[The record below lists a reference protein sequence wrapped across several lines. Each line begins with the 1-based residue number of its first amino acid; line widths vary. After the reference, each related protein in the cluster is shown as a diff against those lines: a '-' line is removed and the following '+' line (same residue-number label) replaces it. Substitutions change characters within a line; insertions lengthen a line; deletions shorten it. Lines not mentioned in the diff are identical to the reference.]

1 VASNISKDQFFN
13 IQSNP
18 NLDAAD
24 TGVDPTTGRLL
35 SKKERI
41 AIFRR
46 RKINAKKVFGRSG
59 SIVKVNQQKPNNIM
73 TTLVATVSNVQQTVQ
88 KITSFLTTDAE
99 NENQERRESLRTEK
113 VENEKDRR
121 KRKEGLLEGV
131 GKSVGNSLL
140 KPVQGVI
147 KKARGAFSR
156 LGDALL
162 ALLGGFVV
170 DKFLKMIQ
178 ANASGDTDTFKKM
191 RSGLIQ
197 GLLVL
202 GGTFLIASR
211 GLMLIPDLIF
221 GTIRAVRN
229 IGKISKTLFSIFK
242 KGPGK
247 ILPRLATAVGGKKVG
262 KLFMKKAGKE
272 VTEKVAKEGIK
283 NVGKQVAKKT
293 AKNAVKKG
301 LGKALAKKI
310 PLLGLGLGAIFAA
323 QRAMAGDFSGA
334 ALELASGAA
343 STIPGLGTAASVGI
357 DAALIA
363 KDTGAFDQKNTGEKV
378 NNTLEIEKPKLKTN
392 IARLE
397 DPAPTIIDMT
407 RNQGTNT
414 QQVNGSSGN
423 LATNVPNISSS
434 DPDNT
439 FTLYS
444 QTQYNMVV

>member
-1 VASNISKDQFFN
+1 MASNISKDQFFN

-24 TGVDPTTGRLL
+24 TGVDPSTGRIL

-73 TTLVATVSNVQQTVQ
+73 NALVASVANIQQTVQ
-88 KITSFLTTDAE
+88 KITGFITTDTE
-99 NENQERRESLRTEK
+99 NEGQERRESLRAEK
-113 VENEKDRR
+113 IENEKDRR

-131 GKSVGNSLL
+131 GKSVGKSLL
-140 KPVQGVI
+140 KPVQSVI
-147 KKARGAFSR
+147 KKVKGVLGR

-162 ALLGGFVV
+162 FIFGGFVV
-170 DKFLKMIQ
+170 NKALRMIQ
-178 ANASGDTDTFKKM
+178 ANMSGDTETFKKM
-191 RSGLIQ
+191 RNGLIQ
-197 GLLVL
+197 GIAVL
-202 GGTFLIASR
+202 GGIFLVASR

-221 GTIRAVRN
+221 GSIRAIRN
-229 IGKISKTLFSIFK
+229 IGKIAKTLISVFK
-242 KGPGK
+242 RGPGK
-247 ILPRLATAVGGKKVG
+247 LLPRLATAVGGKKVG
-262 KLFMKKAGKE
+262 KLFMKKTGKE
-272 VTEKVAKEGIK
+272 VTEKVAKEATEKI
-283 NVGKQVAKKT
+283 GKQVVKKT
-293 AKNAVKKG
+293 AKNAAKKG

-363 KDTGAFDQKNTGEKV
+363 KDVGAFDKKETVNIDKPLLKN
-378 NNTLEIEKPKLKTN
+378 N
-392 IARLE
+392 ITKLE
-397 DPAPTIIDMT
+397 DPKPTVIDMT
-407 RNQGTNT
+407 QNKVSNT
-414 QQVNGSSGN
+414 QVSQGSKK
-423 LATNVPNISSS
+423 LATSIPNISSS

>member
-1 VASNISKDQFFN
+1 MASNISKDQFFN

-24 TGVDPTTGRLL
+24 TGVDPATGRLL

-73 TTLVATVSNVQQTVQ
+73 NTLVATVSNIQQTVQ
-88 KITSFLTTDAE
+88 KITSFITTDSE

-131 GKSVGNSLL
+131 GKSVGDSLL
-140 KPVQGVI
+140 KPVKGVI
-147 KKARGAFSR
+147 KKTRGVFSR

-162 ALLGGFVV
+162 AIFGGFVV

-262 KLFMKKAGKE
+262 KLFMRKAGKE

-283 NVGKQVAKKT
+283 KVGKQVAKKT

-363 KDTGAFDQKNTGEKV
+363 KDVGAFDQKDKKETI
-378 NNTLEIEKPKLKTN
+378 NTLEIEKPKLKTN
-392 IARLE
+392 ISRLE

-414 QQVNGSSGN
+414 QQINKPSGD

>member
-13 IQSNP
+13 LQSNP

-24 TGVDPTTGRLL
+24 TGVDPSTGRIL
-35 SKKERI
+35 SKRERI

-46 RKINAKKVFGRSG
+46 RKINANKVFGKSG
-59 SIVKVNQQKPNNIM
+59 SIVKVNQQKPNNLINS
-73 TTLVATVSNVQQTVQ
+73 LISSVANIQQTVQ
-88 KITSFLTTDAE
+88 KITGFITTDTE
-99 NENQERRESLRTEK
+99 NENRDRRESLKTEQID
-113 VENEKDRR
+113 NEKDRR

-131 GKSVGNSLL
+131 GKSIGKSLL
-140 KPVQGVI
+140 KPVQSVV
-147 KKARGAFSR
+147 KKVKGIFTR

-162 ALLGGFVV
+162 LIFGGFVL
-170 DKFLKMIQ
+170 DKAFRMFQ
-178 ANASGDTDTFKKM
+178 AAASGDTETFKKM
-191 RSGLIQ
+191 RNEMIKGL
-197 GLLVL
+197 GVL
-202 GGTFLIASR
+202 GGIFLIASR

-221 GTIRAVRN
+221 GSIRAIRN

-242 KGPGK
+242 RGPQK
-247 ILPRLATAVGGKKVG
+247 LLPRLATAVGGKKLG
-262 KLFMKKAGKE
+262 KLLMKKTGKE
-272 VTEKVAKEGIK
+272 VTEKVAKEATEKI
-283 NVGKQVAKKT
+283 GKQVAKKT
-293 AKNAVKKG
+293 AKNAAKKG

-363 KDTGAFDQKNTGEKV
+363 RDVGAFDKKETVDPV
-378 NNTLEIEKPKLKTN
+378 NISKPNLKKDIT
-392 IARLE
+392 RLQ
-397 DPAPTIIDMT
+397 DPSPTIIDMT
-407 RNQGTNT
+407 QKQGANT
-414 QQVNGSSGN
+414 QVTQRSKKI
-423 LATNVPNISSS
+423 ATSIPNISSS